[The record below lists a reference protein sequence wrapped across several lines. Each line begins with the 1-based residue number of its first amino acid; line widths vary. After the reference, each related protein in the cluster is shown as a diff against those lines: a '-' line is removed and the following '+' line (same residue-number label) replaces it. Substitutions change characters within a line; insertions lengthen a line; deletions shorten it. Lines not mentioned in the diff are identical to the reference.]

1 VILYLLELKNITK
14 RFPGNLLAL
23 DNVNFNL
30 KPGEVHT
37 LLGENGA
44 GKTTL
49 MNILFGLYKHDKGEI
64 LIEGKKVNITSPAS
78 AITHG
83 VGMVQ
88 QHFTL
93 VPSFSVA
100 ENIILGLK
108 KTGRFKIDLRNVV
121 KRIKEL
127 SDLYNMNIDPNAKVW
142 QLSVSE
148 KQKVEILKVL
158 YEEAKIIIF
167 DEPTA
172 VLTPQES
179 ESLFQAIDMM
189 KNNGKGIIFIS
200 HKLKEVI
207 RVSDRVTVLKN
218 GRIVGTLDKGN
229 LDENELAKMM
239 VGRDF
244 LFNIKKTP
252 ANPGKEVLKV
262 ENLVVKNDKDIL
274 AVKGLSLTIR
284 EGEILGIA
292 GVTGNGQREL
302 AESIAGLRKV
312 ENGKIKFYNLDIT
325 NTSVKRRLKLGIAY
339 VPQDRKE
346 TATCPNLSV
355 AENLFI
361 RQKNKVRI
369 LNKKEMLR
377 NSKKLIK
384 KYSIIANNEKQPIKF
399 LSGGNMQ
406 KVVLAREFE
415 LSPKLIIVE
424 HPTRGLDVQAM
435 EFVYNSLI
443 DARNNGAAILLLAG
457 DLDEVFTVSDRVA
470 IIFEG
475 RIMGY
480 VEPEQ
485 SKVDEVGL
493 MMAGVALEA

>member
-1 VILYLLELKNITK
+1 MYLLELKNITK
-14 RFPGNLLAL
+14 RFPGNVLAL
-23 DNVNFNL
+23 DDVNFDL
-30 KPGEVHT
+30 KSGEVHA

-49 MNILFGLYKHDKGEI
+49 MNIVFGLYRHDHGEI
-64 LIEGKKVNITSPAS
+64 FVEGKKVNITSPAS
-78 AITHG
+78 AIEHG
-83 VGMVQ
+83 IGMVQ

-100 ENIILGLK
+100 ENIALGMKKSGHFRVNLK
-108 KTGRFKIDLRNVV
+108 KVIRK
-121 KRIKEL
+121 IKEL
-127 SDLYNMNIDPNAKVW
+127 SDLYNMNIDPNAKIW

-179 ESLFQAIDMM
+179 ESLFKAIELM
-189 KNNGKGIIFIS
+189 KENGKGIIFIS
-200 HKLKEVI
+200 HKLKEVVKI
-207 RVSDRVTVLKN
+207 SDRVTVLKN
-218 GRIVGTLDKGN
+218 GKIIGTLNKEEFN
-229 LDENELAKMM
+229 ENRLARMM
-239 VGRDF
+239 VGKDF
-244 LFNIKKTP
+244 TFNIQK
-252 ANPGKEVLKV
+252 ADNIPGKEILNI
-262 ENLVVKNDKDIL
+262 ENLEVRNDKGIL
-274 AVKGLSLTIR
+274 AVKGLNLIIK

-292 GVTGNGQREL
+292 GVAGNGQREL
-302 AESIAGLRKV
+302 AESIVGLRKV
-312 ENGKIKFYNLDIT
+312 EKGKIKFCGFDIT
-325 NTSVKRRLKLGIAY
+325 NASVRKRLSLGIAY

-355 AENLFI
+355 VENLFI
-361 RQKNKVRI
+361 RQKNKSRI
-369 LNKKEMLR
+369 LNQKKMLK
-377 NSKKLIK
+377 NSRELIK
-384 KYSIIANNEKQPIKF
+384 KYSIVTRSEEQPIKF

-424 HPTRGLDVQAM
+424 HPTRGLDVKAM

-443 DARNNGAAILLLAG
+443 KARNKGVAILLIAG
-457 DLDEVFTVSDRVA
+457 DLDEVFAISDRVA

-475 RIMGY
+475 KIMGY
-480 VEPEQ
+480 VEPEE
-485 SKVDEVGL
+485 SKVNELGL
-493 MMAGVALEA
+493 MMAGVAVEA

>member
-1 VILYLLELKNITK
+1 
-14 RFPGNLLAL
+14 
-23 DNVNFNL
+23 
-30 KPGEVHT
+30 
-37 LLGENGA
+37 
-44 GKTTL
+44 
-49 MNILFGLYKHDKGEI
+49 
-64 LIEGKKVNITSPAS
+64 
-78 AITHG
+78 
-83 VGMVQ
+83 
-88 QHFTL
+88 
-93 VPSFSVA
+93 
-100 ENIILGLK
+100 
-108 KTGRFKIDLRNVV
+108 
-121 KRIKEL
+121 
-127 SDLYNMNIDPNAKVW
+127 MNIDPNAKVW

-384 KYSIIANNEKQPIKF
+384 KYSIITNNEKQPIKF